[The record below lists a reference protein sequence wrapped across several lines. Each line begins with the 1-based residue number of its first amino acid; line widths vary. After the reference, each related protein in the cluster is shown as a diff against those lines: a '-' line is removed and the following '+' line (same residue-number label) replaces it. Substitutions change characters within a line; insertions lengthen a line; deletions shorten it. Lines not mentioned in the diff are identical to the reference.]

1 MLKRKRIIFTWTS
14 LSLCQKISK
23 CFRSSLPQ
31 IQGQSGA
38 SGVVPERSQLVPRR
52 EHRTEGTLSV
62 HRTVWVISSSWK
74 RAPRNTVGGV
84 RKLKM
89 LCSKAAPSGKEARW
103 LLPLGCHSSSPP
115 AFELYIL
122 IVFGGLGST
131 SLNTVG
137 WNSCSRCLALSS
149 QGVGRWPH
157 RGQTPSPFLT
167 GIM

>member
-1 MLKRKRIIFTWTS
+1 MNKPFIVP
-14 LSLCQKISK
+14 KISK
-23 CFRSSLPQ
+23 CFRTSLPQ

-38 SGVVPERSQLVPRR
+38 SRVVPERSQLVSCR
-52 EHRTEGTLSV
+52 EHRTEGTFSV
-62 HRTVWVISSSWK
+62 HRTVWVTSSSWK

-89 LCSKAAPSGKEARW
+89 LCSKATPSGKEARW

-115 AFELYIL
+115 AFEIYIL
-122 IVFGGLGST
+122 IVFAGLGST

-149 QGVGRWPH
+149 QGVGRWPQ

-167 GIM
+167 GII